1 VACACAS
8 ENKEKGREAGRCELL
23 GRRLGR
29 GKKKE
34 REREGWGFRVFFQN
48 LFKLIFKLLKL

>member
-34 REREGWGFRVFFQN
+34 REREGWGFGVFFFF
-48 LFKLIFKLLKL
+48 FKIFSNSFSNF

>member
-23 GRRLGR
+23 GR

-34 REREGWGFRVFFQN
+34 REREGWGFGVFLFFQN